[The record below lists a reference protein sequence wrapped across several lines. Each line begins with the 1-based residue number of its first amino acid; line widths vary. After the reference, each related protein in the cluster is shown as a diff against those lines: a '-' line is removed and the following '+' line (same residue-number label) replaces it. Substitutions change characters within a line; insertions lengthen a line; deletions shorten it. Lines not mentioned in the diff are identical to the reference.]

1 MEKKIFTV
9 NGMKCEHCKMSVEN
23 AIKGI
28 NGVSSAEVS
37 LKNKNVTVEYDAAKV
52 SPDQMKEAVE
62 TAGNFEM
69 VL

>member
-1 MEKKIFTV
+1 MEKKVFMV
-9 NGMKCEHCKMSVEN
+9 NGMKCEHCKMNVEN

-28 NGVSSAEVS
+28 NGVSNAEVS
-37 LKNKNVTVEYDAAKV
+37 LKDKNVTVEYDAAKV

-62 TAGNFEM
+62 AAGNFEM